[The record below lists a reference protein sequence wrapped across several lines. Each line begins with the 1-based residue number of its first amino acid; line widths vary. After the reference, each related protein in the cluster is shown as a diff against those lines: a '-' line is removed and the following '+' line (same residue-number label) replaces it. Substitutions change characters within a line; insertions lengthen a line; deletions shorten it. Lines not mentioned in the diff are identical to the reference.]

1 MRKLTLA
8 LALTLFAVPLFAASS
23 GRSHSYFTYDDGGTI
38 IKQGEDG
45 REIEARVNLPLFPG
59 DEVTTGRRGRAE
71 IRLADGNVIALDRA
85 TTVHFVSILDNYDGD
100 NLQTIVELRVGHVAI
115 ERDDDTHQILRLD
128 TDSASYAATGNATYA
143 VEADTRGG
151 DRVTVLDG
159 SIEVRTP
166 IRTTRLRE
174 GEEAR
179 VDDQGIYDL
188 ASSRGANDDFERWFL
203 RRSDKYRNASSRYLD
218 RSLAYSEDELSTY
231 GSWQFIAGYNSWA
244 WRPRVGAGWR
254 PYYYGAWH
262 HGPGG
267 CLVWASFEPW
277 GWVPYHYG
285 RWAYDPFY
293 GWVWLPGVGYAP
305 AWVYWMYGPSYVGW
319 APMGWYDCYGPYYN
333 WAYRPYSRVG
343 FGVDYGWSGRVNVG
357 NIDLR
362 PWTFVQPSALISR
375 RVDQA
380 AVSTEIVRQRLLRG
394 GSDGPFA
401 AVSSSPARFSRNE
414 IKDPTAAVNVIARR
428 GIGSGTGKEGSGVAT
443 DLTPFFRRDPELS
456 TSIRERVAR
465 TYRGDQSL
473 AAPVG
478 APSGVPTPGTA
489 GTLEGRVPTDGG
501 GRVRS
506 ETGQGG
512 VLNRGSGSGTVGS
525 TIGSWRNE
533 EPSAPRAQAPGSTVR
548 RDDASSGSPGTPS
561 TSGEAATRDR
571 SQWRERISRPSSGA
585 PAAEPQT
592 SQPSQDWRGRTT
604 GRRGGDS
611 SGSSSP
617 STGSDRGSAEVPR
630 RIIDSIGGGRISG
643 GDRERSSAPRD
654 TSTPRYVPR
663 DSGSSRE
670 SRPAR
675 ESTPHDSGGHI
686 ERSSPPPSQP
696 QSSAPP
702 PSSSSS
708 APRSQDGGGSG
719 RIKRD

>member
-1 MRKLTLA
+1 MRKLTLT

-59 DEVTTGRRGRAE
+59 DEVTTARRGRAE

-85 TTVHFVSILDNYDGD
+85 TTVRFVSILDSYDGD
-100 NLQTIVELRVGHVAI
+100 SSQTVVELRAGHVAI
-115 ERDDDTHQILRLD
+115 ERDNDTHQLLRLD
-128 TDSASYAATGNATYA
+128 TQSASYAATGNATYA

-166 IRTTRLRE
+166 TRTTRIRE

-188 ASSRGANDDFERWFL
+188 ASNRATTDDFERWFL
-203 RRSDKYRNASSRYLD
+203 RRSERYRTASSRYLD
-218 RSLAYSEDELSTY
+218 RSLAYSEDELSAY
-231 GSWQFIAGYNSWA
+231 GSWQFVAGYNSWA
-244 WRPRVGAGWR
+244 WRPRVAAGWR
-254 PYYYGAWH
+254 PYYYGSWH

-285 RWAYDPFY
+285 RWAYDPGY
-293 GWVWLPGVGYAP
+293 GWIWLPGVGYAP
-305 AWVYWMYGPSYVGW
+305 AWVYWMYGPSYIGW
-319 APMGWYDCYGPYYN
+319 APMGWYDCYRPYYP
-333 WAYRPYSRVG
+333 WAYRPYSHVG
-343 FGVDYGWSGRVNVG
+343 FGFDYGWTGRVNVG

-380 AVSTEIVRQRLLRG
+380 AVSTEIVRARLLRSG
-394 GSDGPFA
+394 GDSPFA
-401 AVSSSPARFSRNE
+401 TVSSSPARFSRNE
-414 IKDPTAAVNVIARR
+414 IKDPTAAVGVIARR

-456 TSIRERVAR
+456 NTIRERVAR
-465 TYRGDQSL
+465 TYRGGGDVSL

-512 VLNRGSGSGTVGS
+512 ILNRGGTVAG
-525 TIGSWRNE
+525 TVGSWRNE
-533 EPSAPRAQAPGSTVR
+533 EPSAPRAQAPGGTVR
-548 RDDASSGSPGTPS
+548 RDETSSPSPSPS
-561 TSGEAATRDR
+561 TTGEAAARDR
-571 SQWRERISRPSSGA
+571 SQWRERISRPSS
-585 PAAEPQT
+585 PSTPSTESPQT

-617 STGSDRGSAEVPR
+617 STGSDRGSEVPR
-630 RIIDSIGGGRISG
+630 RIIDSIGGGRISS

-654 TSTPRYVPR
+654 TSTPRESSPQRESSPPRDSSPR
-663 DSGSSRE
+663 DSGRV
-670 SRPAR
+670 
-675 ESTPHDSGGHI
+675 
-686 ERSSPPPSQP
+686 ERSSPPPSQSH
-696 QSSAPP
+696 SSAPP